1 MDNHKGSPKAKVKI
15 KWEENL
21 KMYGVNPNKLIK
33 IKKINK
39 KEIIRESPFNIILFL
54 RAV

>member
-1 MDNHKGSPKAKVKI
+1 
-15 KWEENL
+15 
-21 KMYGVNPNKLIK
+21 LIK

-54 RAV
+54 RAVWVNIKFNGDIIIFICEGKEIQ